1 MQDSNSKCLVFPSEL
16 RFIIQIYRGKLYRR
30 VIYWNN
36 TLIVLFTTSRY
47 TLEELVIKVLGE
59 ID

>member
-1 MQDSNSKCLVFPSEL
+1 MILYLLLVFPSEL
-16 RFIIQIYRGKLYRR
+16 RLITQIYRGKLYRR

>member
-1 MQDSNSKCLVFPSEL
+1 MILYLLLVFPSEL